1 MYLLIC
7 FVLSFLVSI
16 TLVPVMRKIA
26 LKLGILDIP
35 NSTIKTHKAAVPYL
49 GGLAIA
55 VSFWVSLSVIRFFTD
70 FPTGTLRSLRGI
82 FLGSFIIC
90 LLGVIDDI
98 KLKGLHFRFKFLIQ
112 IAAGI
117 LLILYGI
124 HLEFLR
130 PDWFAMLLTLLW
142 VVGITNAF
150 NIIDIMD
157 GLSSGTAFIA
167 AMGFFLIGLPG
178 EEHLYVNFASVALAG
193 GCLGFLPYN
202 LSKKFK
208 IFMGDTGSL
217 FIGFILASV
226 SLGTNYTNINQ
237 IGLFAPMLILAIPVY
252 DTLLVTYFRWKKG
265 ISPFVGSKDHFPLRL
280 EKSGW
285 LRKKIVLCI
294 YAAGVVLSFL
304 AFTVTV
310 VHFYTAV
317 AIYACFVS
325 VAVLIAWTLS
335 KIQT

>member
-1 MYLLIC
+1 
-7 FVLSFLVSI
+7 
-16 TLVPVMRKIA
+16 MRKIA
-26 LKLGILDIP
+26 LKLGIMDVPHSI
-35 NSTIKTHKAAVPYL
+35 IKTHKAPVPYL

-55 VSFWVSLSVIRFFTD
+55 VSFWVSLSVIRIFTD

-90 LLGVIDDI
+90 ILGIIDDI
-98 KLKGLHFRFKFLIQ
+98 KLKGLHFKFKFLIQ
-112 IAAGI
+112 VAAGI
-117 LLILYGI
+117 LLIFYGI

-130 PDWFAMLLTLLW
+130 PDWFAICITILW
-142 VVGITNAF
+142 VVGVTNAF

-157 GLSSGTAFIA
+157 GLSGGAAFIA
-167 AMGFFLIGLPG
+167 AMGFFLIGLPV
-178 EEHLYVNFASVALAG
+178 EEKLYVNFASVALAG

-226 SLGTNYTNINQ
+226 SLGTSYTTINDM
-237 IGLFAPMLILAIPVY
+237 GLFAPMLILAIPIY
-252 DTLLVTYFRWKKG
+252 DTLLVMYFRWKRG

-280 EKSGW
+280 EKGGW
-285 LRKKIVLCI
+285 PRKKILLYV
-294 YAAGVVLSFL
+294 YAAGMLLSFL
-304 AFTVTV
+304 AFIVTV
-310 VHFYTAV
+310 VQFYTAV
-317 AIYACFVS
+317 AIYACSVL
-325 VAVLIAWTLS
+325 VAVLIAVMLS